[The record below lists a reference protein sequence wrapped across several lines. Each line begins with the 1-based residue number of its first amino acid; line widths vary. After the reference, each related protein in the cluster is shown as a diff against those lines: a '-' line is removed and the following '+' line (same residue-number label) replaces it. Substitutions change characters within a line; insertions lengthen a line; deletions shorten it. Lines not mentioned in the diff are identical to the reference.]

1 MPVKATT
8 VIGKV
13 KKKVRTPLKYS
24 DILDMLGDSEEN
36 IQAALT
42 DYYESPKGQQE
53 ILNSPQKGKRV
64 EEVVEDL
71 MKEVR
76 MLKGKTHEQSK
87 RP

>member
-1 MPVKATT
+1 MTVKATT

-36 IQAALT
+36 IRAALI
-42 DYYESPKGQQE
+42 DYYQSEKGQRE
-53 ILNSPQKGKRV
+53 ILNSPQKGKSV

-71 MKEVR
+71 MEEVR
-76 MLKGKTHEQSK
+76 MLKGKSHERRK
-87 RP
+87 